1 MAIDGN
7 WVSALGSLL
16 QITSSGTSI
25 TGTYQVIPGN
35 TATIY
40 PLVGSIVAPGG
51 STEAVG
57 WTILWT
63 NASGDSNT
71 LSSYAGMFAPGNPDR
86 IFMTWLRRTE
96 VAEANNWAATQIG
109 ADVFNRSS

>member
-35 TATIY
+35 AATIY
-40 PLVGSIVAPGG
+40 PLVGSIVGAGNPA
-51 STEAVG
+51 AVG

-63 NASGDSNT
+63 NASADSNT
-71 LSSYAGMFAPGNPDR
+71 LSSYAGMFAPGSTDR
-86 IFMTWLRRTE
+86 IFTTWLRRTE

-109 ADVFNRSS
+109 ADVFTRSS